1 MVNFSDLWD
10 VHPTNLGIQA
20 PCRTNGVSNFANQ
33 CAIRMGVC
41 LRDAGVGPGQIKGAL
56 TCNYVR
62 NTGHKDED
70 MHYIRAREVAVALRR
85 ANIQGVSSTTI
96 EVSNPSDFAN
106 ELDGRTGI
114 IFFNGYW
121 WRTSDTTRP
130 TGDHID
136 LWNGWRTSA
145 KMLLPW
151 FGWLGGYDK
160 SGQIWFWEVS

>member
-1 MVNFSDLWD
+1 MVNFADLWD
-10 VHPTNLGIQA
+10 AHPTNLGNQA
-20 PCRTNGVSNFANQ
+20 PCRTKGVSNFVNQ

-41 LRDAGVGPGQIKGAL
+41 LREAGIPAGQINGAK
-56 TCNYVR
+56 TCNWAR
-62 NTGHKDED
+62 NTGHESGD
-70 MHYIRAREVAVALRR
+70 MHFIRAKELGQALAGAR
-85 ANIQGVSSTTI
+85 I
-96 EVSNPSDFAN
+96 EGMKATYKVVNPADFAN

-121 WRTSDTTRP
+121 WRTTDTTRP

-136 LWNGWRTSA
+136 LWNGWRTTA

-160 SGQIWFWEVS
+160 SGEIWFWEVP

>member
-1 MVNFSDLWD
+1 MVNFGDLWD
-10 VHPTNLGIQA
+10 KHPTNLGIQA
-20 PCRTNGVSNFANQ
+20 PCRTSGVSNFANQ

-41 LRDAGVGPGQIKGAL
+41 LRDAGVGPGQIGGAK
-56 TCNYVR
+56 TCNWAR
-62 NTGHKDED
+62 NTGHEGGD
-70 MHYIRAREVAVALRR
+70 MHFIRAKEVGNALAR
-85 ANIQGVSSTTI
+85 ARIEGLSGTI
-96 EVSNPSDFAN
+96 KLTNPADFAN

-121 WRTSDTTRP
+121 WRNTDTVRP

-136 LWNGWRTSA
+136 LWNGWRTTA

-160 SGQIWFWEVS
+160 SGEIWFWEVS

>member
-1 MVNFSDLWD
+1 MNFADLWD
-10 VHPTNLGIQA
+10 RHPTNLGNQT
-20 PCRTNGVSNFANQ
+20 PCRTDGVANFVNQ

-41 LRDAGVGPGQIKGAL
+41 LRDAGVTPDRINGAI
-56 TCNYVR
+56 TCRYAR
-62 NTGHKDED
+62 NTGHDDGD
-70 MHYIRAREVAVALRR
+70 MHYIRAKELANALRGAR
-85 ANIQGVSSTTI
+85 IDGLSPTI
-96 EVSNPSDFAN
+96 ELTNPANFAS

-136 LWNGWRTSA
+136 LWNGWRTTA

-151 FGWLGGYDK
+151 FGWLGGYEK
-160 SGQIWFWEVS
+160 SGEIWFWEVS

>member
-1 MVNFSDLWD
+1 MVKFSDLWD
-10 VHPTNLGIQA
+10 AHPTNNGIQA
-20 PCRTNGVSNFANQ
+20 PCRTNGVSNFVNQ
-33 CAIRMGVC
+33 CAIRLGVC
-41 LRDAGVGPGQIKGAL
+41 LRDAGVEPGRVNGAK
-56 TCNYVR
+56 TCNWAR
-62 NTGHKDED
+62 NTGHNGAD
-70 MHYIRAREVAVALRR
+70 MHFIRAKELGNALAAARIEGM
-85 ANIQGVSSTTI
+85 ASTYKL
-96 EVSNPSDFAN
+96 SNPADFAN

-121 WRTSDTTRP
+121 WRTTDTTRP

-160 SGQIWFWEVS
+160 SGEIWFWEVP